1 MFPLL
6 MLLTGSCSASAQG
19 FDPRDP
25 HSPLQLIRAITLADV
40 HGRID
45 HMALD
50 PRTNHLFVAEL
61 GNGSVDDV
69 DLASGTVAGRIS
81 GLHEPQG
88 VAWLPARQEIA
99 VACGDGSVHF
109 YRRSDRREVARV
121 ELGDDADNVRV
132 DARNGNL
139 VVGFGSGGLAV
150 IDPSTHRVI
159 RKMILPAHPEAFEL
173 LGGRVFVNVPDAH
186 KLVIGDLD
194 QARITGTLSDG
205 AKFGNFPMAANS
217 SSGRIAIAFRLPGTL
232 EVIDARSNAAIFSAP
247 ICGNADDLYFRSG
260 QIVVICGSG
269 TVELIREGDEHDS
282 VRVVTTK
289 GARTGLL
296 DPSGKRLFVAVPS
309 RGGPAAIWEL
319 SFAS

>member
-19 FDPRDP
+19 FDQRDP
-25 HSPLQLIRAITLADV
+25 HSPLHLERTITLADV

-69 DLASGTVAGRIS
+69 DLASGTVAHRIS

-150 IDPSTHRVI
+150 IDPSTDRVI

-217 SSGRIAIAFRLPGTL
+217 SSGALPSPFG
-232 EVIDARSNAAIFSAP
+232 
-247 ICGNADDLYFRSG
+247 C
-260 QIVVICGSG
+260 
-269 TVELIREGDEHDS
+269 
-282 VRVVTTK
+282 
-289 GARTGLL
+289 
-296 DPSGKRLFVAVPS
+296 
-309 RGGPAAIWEL
+309 PAL
-319 SFAS
+319 